1 MKTSNAGTRS
11 TRSLTIFSPKIWLSF
26 SGGAILALLSIGC
39 APSGPA
45 LPALPDLAVWT
56 VSVPASAVAADD
68 QWELGATVVNTG
80 TAVAAASSLEYW
92 YSDDGILDGG
102 DVLIGTHPV
111 PALAAGATF
120 ADVWSTTYAVADS
133 GGGAGTRR
141 IFAVA
146 DGDAAIS
153 EPDEANNTSRASV
166 AVLYD
171 RVIIDTYKPGAL
183 INAANTFASLF
194 GPAGDPTTETGT
206 ELWNENNPP
215 YTVDAPP
222 TSIAEADNGNPV
234 HNGCARIDYADGLA
248 PGTYYVRVRGQ
259 KSWTV
264 GVYAVRI
271 LLAPDDDYS
280 GGGWYFGV
288 ISDDASYE
296 TDDNPPSGGVPTN
309 PVLIAV
315 GGKLNRALT
324 DGDVD
329 WLVFTLP

>member
-39 APSGPA
+39 APTGPA

-56 VSVPASAVAADD
+56 VSVPASAVAVDD
-68 QWELGATVVNTG
+68 QWELGATIVNTG
-80 TAVAAASSLEYW
+80 TADAAASSLEYW

-111 PALAAGATF
+111 PPLAAGANF

-133 GGGAGTRR
+133 GGSPGTHR

-146 DGDAAIS
+146 DSDAAVS
-153 EPDEANNTSRASV
+153 EPDEANNTSRAPV

-206 ELWNENNPP
+206 ELWNGNNPP

-222 TSIAEADNGNPV
+222 TSIAEADGGGD
-234 HNGCARIDYADGLA
+234 HNGCARIDYTGGLA

-259 KSWTV
+259 KSTTD
-264 GVYAVRI
+264 GFYAVRI
-271 LLAPDDDYS
+271 LLAPDDDYE
-280 GGGWYFGV
+280 GGDWFFPD
-288 ISDDASYE
+288 ISDPDTYE
-296 TDDNPPSGGVPTN
+296 TDDNPPSGGVPTDAV
-309 PVLIAV
+309 PIAV